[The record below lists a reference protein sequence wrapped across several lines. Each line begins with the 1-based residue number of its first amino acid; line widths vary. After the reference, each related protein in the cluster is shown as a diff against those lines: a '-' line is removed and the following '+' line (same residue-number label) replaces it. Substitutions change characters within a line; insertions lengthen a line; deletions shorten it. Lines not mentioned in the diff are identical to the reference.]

1 MKVQQTKKVKGDALH
16 FIDPDATVN
25 VFAVEGEKKKLTM
38 VSYSG
43 GIIKNHWYWGNVAFD
58 LKGMKIPKS
67 STPILE
73 EHSLARKIGIA
84 HKYSVKDNKLEIVDA
99 SFVTTPE
106 SEEFQKLSAEGFP
119 YQCSIRGVPTRIEEV
134 TEDAS
139 TEVNGFKLKGP
150 GHVWREWELK
160 ESSVCVFGADSNT
173 SAKAFKDEAEITFFV
188 ETVEKNKEDK
198 GEIKM
203 FDIEKFKMEEPD
215 AFAEIQKGIQEKI
228 TRDLE
233 DKFTVEKT
241 ELVKQINELKEN
253 SNKMTDQQQARL
265 EKLELELCAARKK
278 ELKFEAERIFE
289 TEFEVSELPEE
300 FKVKIQRLVPYTN
313 FVSEDV
319 LDVDKFKEALVAEF
333 ADWKGLVTDEVKIKG
348 TGSYKREP
356 AKSAFTDEDAE
367 TEADKIFNFVK

>member
-1 MKVQQTKKVKGDALH
+1 MKEQQTKKVKGDALH
-16 FIDPDATVN
+16 FIDPDASVN
-25 VFAVEGEKKKLTM
+25 VFADEGEKKKLSM

-43 GIIKNHWYWGNVAFD
+43 GIIQNHWYWGNVAFD
-58 LKGMKIPKS
+58 LKGMKIPKG

-84 HKYSVKDNKLEIVDA
+84 HKYSIKDNKLEIVDA

-106 SEEFQKLSAEGFP
+106 SEEFQKLSVEGFP
-119 YQCSIRGVPTRIEEV
+119 YQCSIRGLPKRIEEV
-134 TEDAS
+134 TEGSS

-173 SAKAFKDEAEITFFV
+173 SAKAFKEEAEITFFV

-233 DKFTVEKT
+233 DKFAIEKAD
-241 ELVKQINELKEN
+241 LLKQINELKEN
-253 SNKMTDQQQARL
+253 STKMTDEQQVRL
-265 EKLELELCAARKK
+265 EKLERELKVSRQK
-278 ELKFEAERIFE
+278 ELRFEAERIFE
-289 TEFEVSELPEE
+289 TEFAVSELPEE
-300 FKVKIQRLVPYTN
+300 FKVKIKRLVPYTQ
-313 FVSEDV
+313 FASEDV

-333 ADWKGLVTDEVKIKG
+333 KDWKGLVTEEVKIKG
-348 TGSYKREP
+348 TGSYQREP
-356 AKSAFTDEDAE
+356 AKSAFTEEDAE
-367 TEADKIFNFVK
+367 AEADKIFSLVK